1 MITPNTDVYLLKC
14 PLEISNEHQL
24 TFATSTAQ
32 HTYFNGLT
40 KLEVGTN
47 FTYQRKDNVIRVP
60 MKYDDIIE
68 YNYVMYR
75 NDTYSSKWFYAFIDS
90 MEYVNDGMTAVHIK
104 TDVFQTWQF
113 QLSYKPCFVERE
125 HVNDD
130 TIGKNTIPEGLELG
144 EYEIINHTN
153 IKMYDHSGTGDAW
166 VPCFCVTTLPEGC
179 ENAVDGRVKGDT
191 TVMGGVFNALKYFAT
206 YTLAAGI
213 KIIEAYES
221 GSVNTDAI
229 VNVYMV
235 PRICVDDSSNLPTT
249 WHGYPMYPLKDLTK
263 SADATIQQRAALA
276 ESYTPVN
283 KKLYTYPYS
292 YVYMSNNAG
301 TDITL
306 KWEDFPL
313 QNVSGTTMPTITYY
327 NAYLPSASISA
338 KLVFKK
344 YKTYDA
350 STSDDNQ
357 MLNYGITYGKVPVC
371 AWTTDYYTNWL
382 TQNGVNV
389 QASWGKAALGL
400 AAGLAGIALAPFTG
414 GSSAAIG
421 IGTAVSTASSV
432 MGTMAEVERA
442 KSIPDQAHGSTNT
455 GDLLFA
461 MKRNAISCYS
471 MSIRKEYAQCIDSY
485 FSTFG
490 YKVNKVKTPNVTG
503 RTNWNYV
510 KTVGSYAEGNIPQD
524 DLAEINRLFDKG
536 ITFWHTTSHFL
547 DYTQTNNI
555 V

>member
-1 MITPNTDVYLLKC
+1 MITPNSDVYLLKC

-24 TFATSTAQ
+24 TFANATAQ
-32 HTYFNGLT
+32 HNYFNGLT
-40 KLEVGTN
+40 KLELGTN
-47 FTYQRKDNVIRVP
+47 FTYQRKDGVIRAP
-60 MKYDDIIE
+60 YKYDDIIS

-75 NDTYSSKWFYAFIDS
+75 NDNYSTKWFYAFIES
-90 MEYVNDGMTAVHIK
+90 MEYVNDGMTAIRIK
-104 TDVFQTWQF
+104 TDVFQSWQF
-113 QLSYKPCFVERE
+113 DLVYKPCFVERE

-130 TIGKNTIPEGLELG
+130 TIGKHTIPEGLDCG

-153 IKMYDHSGTGDAW
+153 IKMYDWGSALTEHW
-166 VPCFCVTTLPEGC
+166 VPCFCVTTLPQGC
-179 ENAVDGRVKGDT
+179 EGAVDGRVKGDA
-191 TVMGGVFNALKYFAT
+191 TVMGGVFNALKYFACG
-206 YTLAAGI
+206 TLAAGI

-221 GSVNTDAI
+221 GNVNTDAI

-235 PRICVDDSSNLPTT
+235 PRICIDDSYNNPTS
-249 WHGYPMYPLKDLTK
+249 WHGYPMYPLKDVVK
-263 SADATIQQRAALA
+263 SSDANIQQPTALA

-283 KKLYTYPYS
+283 KKLYTYPFS

-306 KWEDFPL
+306 KWEDFPI
-313 QNVSGTTMPTITYY
+313 QTISSVAMPTITYY

-338 KLVFKK
+338 KLIFKK

-350 STSDDNQ
+350 GANDDDQ

-389 QASWGKAALGL
+389 QASFASAALGVAGAIG
-400 AAGLAGIALAPFTG
+400 AAALTGGVGGAIALTAG
-414 GSSAAIG
+414 
-421 IGTAVSTASSV
+421 AVSAGSKIAN
-432 MGTMAEVERA
+432 TMAEVEKA

-461 MKRNAISCYS
+461 LKRNSISCYA
-471 MSIRKEYAQCIDSY
+471 MSVRKEMAQIIDSY

-490 YKVNKVKTPNVTG
+490 YKVNAVKTPNVSG
-503 RTNWNYV
+503 RTNWNYI
-510 KTVGSYAEGNIPQD
+510 KTVGSYIEGNIPQD
-524 DLAEINRLFDKG
+524 DLREINALFDSG
-536 ITFWHTTSHFL
+536 ITLWHTTTNFL
-547 DYTQTNNI
+547 DYSQSNNI